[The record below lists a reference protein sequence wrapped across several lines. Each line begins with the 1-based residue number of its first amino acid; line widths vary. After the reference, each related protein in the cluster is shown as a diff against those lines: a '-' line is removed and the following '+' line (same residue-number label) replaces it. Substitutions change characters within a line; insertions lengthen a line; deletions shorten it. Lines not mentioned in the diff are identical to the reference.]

1 MLFRSHINNRLHD
14 QDKANKE
21 SNQFSI
27 YNGCPESLDALEI
40 SQGFSLLK
48 ILHKCPEINNEYGR
62 SKYSKSQRRIVRSVD
77 IRKGTQLTYITPF
90 SRKPTMNI
98 MQKNQSTKY
107 NKIVSNNFNNFNVDL
122 PIIKKPNELN
132 QSVSQVQAKNL
143 NLLNKAQRSKNVENE
158 EFIIKRQ
165 QRKRRIINSYGNGL
179 KRKLNLSFVINSS
192 N

>member
-1 MLFRSHINNRLHD
+1 M
-14 QDKANKE
+14 
-21 SNQFSI
+21 
-27 YNGCPESLDALEI
+27 
-40 SQGFSLLK
+40 
-48 ILHKCPEINNEYGR
+48 
-62 SKYSKSQRRIVRSVD
+62 
-77 IRKGTQLTYITPF
+77 
-90 SRKPTMNI
+90 
-98 MQKNQSTKY
+98 KY

-192 N
+192 ALQSLVST